1 MTNLNEQQQKAVESN
16 EKNIVVAASAGTGKT
31 TVLVERVLRK
41 ILNENI
47 DLNRMLILTFTEA
60 AAENMKNRLEKALR
74 EEKEKND
81 ADKARI
87 DEQLE
92 QLQTANIST
101 IDAFIN
107 KLVQKYSYNLGID
120 PEYKI
125 LNSDIAKQKLRN
137 QAYDQV
143 INNFSDETNQDRQLL
158 FQLMTENN
166 EDKNLKK
173 SVV

>member
-41 ILNENI
+41 ILNENV

-81 ADKARI
+81 ADKVRI

-92 QLQTANIST
+92 QQPTS
-101 IDAFIN
+101 
-107 KLVQKYSYNLGID
+107 
-120 PEYKI
+120 
-125 LNSDIAKQKLRN
+125 
-137 QAYDQV
+137 
-143 INNFSDETNQDRQLL
+143 
-158 FQLMTENN
+158 
-166 EDKNLKK
+166 
-173 SVV
+173 

>member
-1 MTNLNEQQQKAVESN
+1 MTNLNEQQQKAVDSN

-74 EEKEKND
+74 EEKEKSD
-81 ADKARI
+81 TDKVRI

-120 PEYKI
+120 GYNA
-125 LNSDIAKQKLRN
+125 L
-137 QAYDQV
+137 
-143 INNFSDETNQDRQLL
+143 
-158 FQLMTENN
+158 
-166 EDKNLKK
+166 
-173 SVV
+173 

>member
-74 EEKEKND
+74 EEKKKTMLTRPASMNSLSSFKLPTFQRLMLSSTSLFKST
-81 ADKARI
+81 AITWALTLNTKSLI
-87 DEQLE
+87 
-92 QLQTANIST
+92 QTSPNKSCATRRMIRSSIISAMKP
-101 IDAFIN
+101 I
-107 KLVQKYSYNLGID
+107 
-120 PEYKI
+120 KI
-125 LNSDIAKQKLRN
+125 VSFCSN
-137 QAYDQV
+137 
-143 INNFSDETNQDRQLL
+143 
-158 FQLMTENN
+158 
-166 EDKNLKK
+166 
-173 SVV
+173 